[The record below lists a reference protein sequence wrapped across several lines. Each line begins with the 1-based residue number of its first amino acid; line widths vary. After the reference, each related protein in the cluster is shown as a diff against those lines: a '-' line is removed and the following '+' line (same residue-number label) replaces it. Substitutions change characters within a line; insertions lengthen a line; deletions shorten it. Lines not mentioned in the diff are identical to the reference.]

1 MNFKDLITDTGF
13 LTEKG
18 KEAFAPI
25 KETIQGFIPAELS
38 IQELSVL
45 GSVLMK
51 EMAEIISAEN
61 AKLLEQEAANEV
73 LWKMSDDEFSSFLKN
88 KYGDLEGEAL
98 LKPSPMTADEIKR
111 HTVILGKKLRQM
123 LNDRSDLSP
132 IQSGLLISPTK
143 NIF

>member
-1 MNFKDLITDTGF
+1 
-13 LTEKG
+13 
-18 KEAFAPI
+18 
-25 KETIQGFIPAELS
+25 
-38 IQELSVL
+38 
-45 GSVLMK
+45 MK